1 MWIWLLLVLWKAS
14 MVKAKDPTAKEVS
27 ATLDSILLDYDHRL
41 RPDIGKKPLYVQ
53 SDVFITGFGPV
64 DDQKREFTVD
74 MFLRQKWKD
83 PRLAYQSIMSK
94 NGELKATHIKSLSL
108 SNVMINRIWTPDAF
122 FRNGKKSV
130 NHNMTL
136 PNRLLRINATGDI
149 LYTSRLTIRANCPMT
164 VTNFPMDV
172 HTCNLTYGSYGY
184 TVEDVI
190 FNWTTKSNLGGQS
203 EPVDCPTANSRL
215 IQFALLHHSWTE
227 EVIDHQFGKYSVL
240 IISFHLKRHLGYFI
254 VQTYLPCMLIVIL
267 SQVSFWVNKEA
278 TPARMVFGV
287 MTVLSLT
294 TLSISERRSIP
305 NVSYLTA
312 MDWFIVTCFTY
323 CFAALIE
330 FASVNYF
337 TVIRPRALIQQLEV
351 NGDDS
356 DSGLDSD
363 GNYQPSAVNGV
374 RRRFASSKMS
384 NSDDSRSKITRP
396 GSILSRFG
404 RSSGASF
411 WTQLANNKSIVK
423 KLRRNR
429 RLMRQRAMEAMT
441 GDSHIDRVSRVMFPL
456 TFFLF
461 NVVYWFAYLSHRQ
474 AEIVHNTVDHRS
486 DDHE

>member
-1 MWIWLLLVLWKAS
+1 MINRRITHI
-14 MVKAKDPTAKEVS
+14 KDPTAKEVS
-27 ATLDSILLDYDHRL
+27 ATLDSILLNYDNRL

-83 PRLAYQSIMSK
+83 PRLAYQSVMSK
-94 NGELKATHIKSLSL
+94 SGDL

-149 LYTSRLTIRANCPMT
+149 LYASRLTIRANCPMT

-184 TVEDVI
+184 TIEDVI
-190 FNWTTKSNLGGQS
+190 FNWTTKSNLGVGRKKLS
-203 EPVDCPTANSRL
+203 EWIKKNCTFSN
-215 IQFALLHHSWTE
+215 LHLKIYFKSCK
-227 EVIDHQFGKYSVL
+227 DHQFGKYSVL

-351 NGDDS
+351 NGNDS

-363 GNYQPSAVNGV
+363 GNYQPSTNGV

-384 NSDDSRSKITRP
+384 NSDGGSASKSRP
-396 GSILSRFG
+396 GSILSRIRG
-404 RSSGASF
+404 GSGSSF
-411 WTQLANNKSIVK
+411 WTQLANN
-423 KLRRNR
+423 
-429 RLMRQRAMEAMT
+429 
-441 GDSHIDRVSRVMFPL
+441 HIDRVSRVMFPL

-461 NVVYWFAYLSHRQ
+461 NVVYWFAYLSVSGR
-474 AEIVHNTVDHRS
+474 
-486 DDHE
+486 